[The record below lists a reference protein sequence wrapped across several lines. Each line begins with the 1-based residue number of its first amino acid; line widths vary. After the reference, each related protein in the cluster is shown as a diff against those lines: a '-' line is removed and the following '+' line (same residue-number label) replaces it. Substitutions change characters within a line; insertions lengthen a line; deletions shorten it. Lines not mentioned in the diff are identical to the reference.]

1 MMILWLAVICYSLP
15 LFLLIIIGRRILFSK
30 LRTTS
35 HSKKQALNLT
45 ELTVIVPLR
54 NEEVN
59 IKLLVSCIEQSTRLP
74 YEIIFVDD
82 HSTDNSYQYLNEF
95 IKGRSSFKMIQ
106 LGAHHLGKKH
116 AVRSGILEAKTEFVL
131 MLDADVVFD
140 TDFFENLSTLKKH
153 DLIILP
159 VKMFHKKWYQH
170 FFIIDVYIANA
181 VNEGISG
188 LLRPVMA
195 SGANLVCHRGKFLS
209 WDSQRNFDF
218 LGGDDLH
225 ILKDFRNNNGVVAI
239 EIDSKFSV
247 LTEAPDTFKAFF
259 SQRLRWSKNAMHV
272 RDHLSS
278 FLVMLQLFF
287 TFSIFIFLCYFLVNS
302 YVKEAVLLGSFK
314 ILFDLLLFYSFF
326 KNKNQLLT
334 LSLLPIYELVFPI
347 YILILCFGVLFIN
360 PFWKNRKVQPS

>member
-1 MMILWLAVICYSLP
+1 MMILWSAVICYSLP

-59 IKLLVSCIEQSTRLP
+59 IKRLVSCIEQSTRLP

-195 SGANLVCHRGKFLS
+195 SGANLVCHREKFLS

-302 YVKEAVLLGSFK
+302 HVKEAVLLGSFK